1 VANEHNSIEVRPI
14 EPADKPELAA
24 AFSRLSPESR
34 YRRFLSP
41 NASLGEADLRY
52 LTEVDHVDHEA
63 LVAVD
68 PSGGQGIGVARY
80 VRLQDRPETAELG
93 VVVSDDR
100 QGEGVGSLL
109 LQRLALRA
117 RENGIE
123 RFSALI
129 LEENQPMLS
138 LIRELGDVQL
148 GERDSGAVQMEVKLP
163 DEGLGAALRGM
174 LRAAARGELV
184 ARPMRLARRLGAPE

>member
-1 VANEHNSIEVRPI
+1 VANQHNSIEVRPI

-68 PSGGQGIGVARY
+68 PGGGQGI
-80 VRLQDRPETAELG
+80 G

-109 LQRLALRA
+109 LQRLAARA

-148 GERDSGAVQMEVKLP
+148 GERDSGAVQVEVKLP

-184 ARPMRLARRLGAPE
+184 ARPMRLARRLGSE